1 MGLAESRAETGRSY
15 WGWRESRK
23 SPWRRRACPSQRRT
37 PGREGSMSEVKA
49 AGGWWQTG
57 SRSSN
62 STPGS
67 ARDKLCLRGALSFGW
82 KAHPQSLSFI
92 APLSSARLR
101 AKPRSCIPTV
111 PRWKPD
117 TRRGKPP
124 MLAPAGSGRPGICT
138 PVWLEPKCSHFP
150 EHFRTLTWRSE

>member
-1 MGLAESRAETGRSY
+1 
-15 WGWRESRK
+15 
-23 SPWRRRACPSQRRT
+23 
-37 PGREGSMSEVKA
+37 MSEVKA

-101 AKPRSCIPTV
+101 AKPRSCVPTV
-111 PRWKPD
+111 PGWKPD
-117 TRRGKPP
+117 TRPCWHPP
-124 MLAPAGSGRPGICT
+124 EVAGLESAPLSGWSRNAPTSQNTSAHRPGDLNELCGGGEGT
-138 PVWLEPKCSHFP
+138 MQG
-150 EHFRTLTWRSE
+150 TGSEAKGKWPGRGAGNPGHVGT

>member
-101 AKPRSCIPTV
+101 AKPRSCVPTV
-111 PRWKPD
+111 PGWKPD
-117 TRRGKPP
+117 TRPCWHPP
-124 MLAPAGSGRPGICT
+124 EVAGLESAPLSGWSRNAPT
-138 PVWLEPKCSHFP
+138 SQNTSAH
-150 EHFRTLTWRSE
+150 